1 MPHAMTGAARQGGS
15 MTTTSTPEAAAVD
28 VTDRPRLPEGD
39 DERFTGFGV
48 LGLAFRGG
56 DYLALR
62 VMTATS
68 IGPGYRAVWHRTP
81 AGSWHMFTTTD
92 PAHSCPRYFSSEAS
106 YERVA
111 AIDLRWRDAARL
123 EVRIPGVLTW
133 AIAMQATPATQAM
146 SALGTALP
154 SAARRSVPLL
164 AAMGP
169 MSRPM
174 LRIGRMRMV
183 GAAPNRQRFLVVPT
197 RVWRISGSSAALRG
211 TDLGPIG
218 GLDRQ
223 TRLGSFW
230 MPQRGLFYVGDARF
244 STFDPARHAPVG
256 DLASDPRP

>member
-1 MPHAMTGAARQGGS
+1 MT
-15 MTTTSTPEAAAVD
+15 MTPTPEAAAVS

-56 DYLALR
+56 EYLTLR
-62 VMTATS
+62 AMTAS
-68 IGPGYRAVWHRTP
+68 SVGPGYRAVWHRTP

-92 PAHSCPRYFSSEAS
+92 PAHSCPRYFSAAAS
-106 YERVA
+106 YERVS
-111 AIDLRWRDAARL
+111 AIDLRWLDPVRL

-133 AIAMQATPATQAM
+133 EIAVKATPATRVM

-154 SAARRSVPLL
+154 AAARRSVPVL

-174 LRIGRMRMV
+174 LRIGRMRMI
-183 GAAPNRQRFLVVPT
+183 GRTPNRQHFLVVPT
-197 RVWRISGSSAALRG
+197 RVWRVSDSTAALRG

-218 GLDRQ
+218 GLSRQ
-223 TRLGSFW
+223 TRLGDVW

-244 STFDPARHAPVG
+244 STFDPTRHTPVG
-256 DLASDPRP
+256 DLAGDPRH